1 MSRAAIIR
9 RLRHLLRDPT
19 AATSIEYAI
28 IAGGIAAVLVGVIS
42 TLGGNVSTLWTTVK
56 DALN

>member
-1 MSRAAIIR
+1 MSRATFSR
-9 RLRHLLRDPT
+9 RLRRLLRDPT

-28 IAGGIAAVLVGVIS
+28 IAGGIAAVLVGVIA
-42 TLGGNVSTLWTTVK
+42 TMGENVGALWTAMK